1 MRDPFDEAEKHSPRF
16 RDTYSLRRILA
27 KEIRMNGEVERS
39 QRRGYFAGAQSS
51 DRVVPAE
58 TVKQDCEFDERSTQT
73 AILEKVELRNID
85 LVSLPS
91 SQCTA
96 VHFHLR
102 VTVTTRLLL
111 FSCHAADRIAY
122 ETIVT

>member
-1 MRDPFDEAEKHSPRF
+1 MSFEGKKRTDEKRDRSRTATCARIALWTAEGGPKSSMRDPFDEAEKHSPRF

-58 TVKQDCEFDERSTQT
+58 TVKQACEFEERLT
-73 AILEKVELRNID
+73 
-85 LVSLPS
+85 
-91 SQCTA
+91 
-96 VHFHLR
+96 
-102 VTVTTRLLL
+102 
-111 FSCHAADRIAY
+111 
-122 ETIVT
+122 